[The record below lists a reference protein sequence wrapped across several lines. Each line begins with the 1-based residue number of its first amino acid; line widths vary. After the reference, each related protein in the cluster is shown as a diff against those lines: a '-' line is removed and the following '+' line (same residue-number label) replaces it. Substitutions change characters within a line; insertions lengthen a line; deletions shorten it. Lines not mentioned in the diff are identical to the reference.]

1 MKLPMTLRRLMV
13 FGALFGSAL
22 TGFAQ
27 QISVFPQ
34 TLLSRETQVRL
45 RVSTLSAFAL
55 GRESVTM
62 FNNKLT
68 VTMRSFDV
76 NAPDAG
82 PNPPSSDVSSTSA
95 DVILGRF
102 PQGSYTVETL
112 FLNRA
117 NGTLTFVGTTQFS
130 VSEDLAA
137 RNSDYP
143 AYDFTDLW
151 WNPAE
156 SGWGISIHTKR
167 QAFFAAWFAYDSS
180 GNPTW
185 YTLQGGSWRTPK
197 SYTGAIYAT
206 HAAPNSGLGP
216 LSALTFAL
224 VGNGT
229 MDFDGFD
236 NATFSFT
243 VNGGS
248 NFKNITRQVF

>member
-1 MKLPMTLRRLMV
+1 MKLSMTFRRLMM
-13 FGALFGSAL
+13 FGALIGTAM

-34 TLLSRETQVRL
+34 SLLSRDTLVRL
-45 RVSTLSAFAL
+45 RVSTVSAFAL

-68 VTMRSFDV
+68 VTMRSFEST
-76 NAPDAG
+76 PDAG
-82 PNPPSSDVSSTSA
+82 PAPPADDVSLTSG
-95 DVILGRF
+95 DVILGRL
-102 PQGSYTVETL
+102 PQGSYTVEAV

-117 NGTLTFVGTTQFS
+117 NGTLTPIGTTQFS
-130 VSEDLAA
+130 VAEDVAA
-137 RNSDYP
+137 RNAGFP

-156 SGWGISIHTKR
+156 SGWGISIHVKR
-167 QAFFAAWFAYDSS
+167 QAFFAAWFAYDSV

-185 YTLQGGSWRTPK
+185 YTLQGGGWRSPK

-216 LSALTFAL
+216 LSSLTFVL

-229 MDFDGFD
+229 MEFDGFD

-243 VNGGS
+243 VNGVS
-248 NFKNITRQVF
+248 NFKNITREVF